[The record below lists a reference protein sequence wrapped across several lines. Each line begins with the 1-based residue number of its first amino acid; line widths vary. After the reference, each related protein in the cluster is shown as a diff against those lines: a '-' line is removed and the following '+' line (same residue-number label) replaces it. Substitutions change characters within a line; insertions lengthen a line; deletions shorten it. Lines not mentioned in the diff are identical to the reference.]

1 MTFAEPLAGLRHAI
15 LISFLCLAAC
25 GGGGDSSSDG
35 PKVLVD
41 PNAPVDATAA
51 ELSLSVSGETRHSAD
66 ETYSLDISL
75 TGSLAS
81 SATLSIDEGPNFLNL
96 DNDAKTISA
105 TYSVAGVHTVVIGA
119 KSGNKITSTS
129 FELTIDTSLNGRYR
143 GVTEDGNN
151 TYTALVTRD
160 RQIFWDISA
169 NDGVTADVFCR
180 GSFETTANEASGN
193 GHCKRLVD
201 GIVTLMGVSID
212 LTLTEDELSIDAKY
226 SDSAGASLYDESAK
240 TMSRLDGS
248 YLSEDID
255 ISGVYFSTQ
264 LAGVKPIHIDAD
276 GLMSEA
282 FIDNVERFRCAVDA
296 SIRSFDFSKV
306 TISYDGSI
314 RHIQGTWEN
323 CDLSDQSGLRIS
335 IGNATGI
342 AAGAVRFYDV
352 GVNRYI
358 DTYLSREIPTY
369 TDPVSKLNYVRVCF
383 AGEATSIAPDYNV
396 TNKMCENF

>member
-1 MTFAEPLAGLRHAI
+1 MTFSEPLAGLRHVM
-15 LISFLCLAAC
+15 LISFLYLIAC
-25 GGGGDSSSDG
+25 GGGSSGSDG
-35 PKVLVD
+35 PTVLVD

-66 ETYSLDISL
+66 ETYTLDISL

-105 TYSVAGVHTVVIGA
+105 TYSVAGVHNVVIGA

-143 GVTEDGNN
+143 GITEDGDN
-151 TYTALVTRD
+151 TYTTLVTRD
-160 RQIFWDISA
+160 RQIFWDVSA
-169 NDGVTADVFCR
+169 NDGVSADVSCR
-180 GSFETTANEASGN
+180 GSFVTTANEASGN

-201 GIVTLMGVSID
+201 GIVTLMGVSMD

-226 SDSAGASLYDESAK
+226 SDTAGALLYDESVK

-276 GLMSEA
+276 GFVSEA
-282 FIDNVERFRCAVDA
+282 FIDSVERFRCAVNATITD
-296 SIRSFDFSKV
+296 FDFSKV

-314 RHIQGTWEN
+314 RHAQGTWEN
-323 CDLSDQSGLRIS
+323 CDLSDQSGFRIS
-335 IGNATGI
+335 IGNATGM
-342 AAGAVRFYDV
+342 AEGAVRFYDI
-352 GVNRYI
+352 GLNRYI
-358 DTYLSREIPTY
+358 DTYLGREMPTY
-369 TDPVSKLNYVRVCF
+369 TDPVSRLNYVRVCF
-383 AGEATSIAPDYNV
+383 SGEATSIAPDYKV
-396 TNKMCENF
+396 TSTMCKNF